1 MYILFPGEKPFKCEY
16 DGCDRR
22 FANSSDR
29 KKHSHVHTSD
39 KPYNCKVR
47 GCDKSY
53 THPSSLRKHMKVHGN
68 ISPSMEEKDSDDS
81 HSESE
86 APPSS
91 PPLSKSLH
99 TPIPCNSTGS
109 SQPQQTPPV
118 SSMSSPTL
126 PHEVNSSLPHSN
138 TTNLSE
144 WYVCQGTNGPPGLSV
159 SHTSEQSALGTLGH
173 LQNLQPPPILQFSWE
188 IDYLYLKDFS
198 RSSVLKQRRSYAPPA
213 NNSTPNVR
221 YLSVLGQ
228 VCDLYVSYP
237 RDFWIGLGGLW
248 KWFKDVTY
256 HCVTNNSSVLNRP
269 RGTDS
274 HGSTPRCSKLQIT
287 IYWN

>member
-1 MYILFPGEKPFKCEY
+1 
-16 DGCDRR
+16 
-22 FANSSDR
+22 
-29 KKHSHVHTSD
+29 
-39 KPYNCKVR
+39 
-47 GCDKSY
+47 
-53 THPSSLRKHMKVHGN
+53 MKVHGN

-81 HSESE
+81 HSDGE

-99 TPIPCNSTGS
+99 TPIPTNTTGTGS
-109 SQPQQTPPV
+109 SQSQQQQQQTPPV

-126 PHEVNSSLPHSN
+126 PHEVNSSLPHNN

-188 IDYLYLKDFS
+188 IDHEFFFSFTLKDLS
-198 RSSVLKQRRSYAPPA
+198 RSSVLKQRRSYPPPA
-213 NNSTPNVR
+213 NNSTPNDR
-221 YLSVLGQ
+221 YLLILGQ
-228 VCDLYVSYP
+228 VCVLCVLNP
-237 RDFWIGLGGLW
+237 QAFLIGIGGLW
-248 KWFKDVTY
+248 KWFEDVTY
-256 HCVTNNSSVLNRP
+256 QCVTYISTVLKRP

-274 HGSTPRCSKLQIT
+274 HEFSPRCSNLQIT
-287 IYWN
+287 TYLY